1 MTDYKIIKL
10 DPDDYGKCNNIWNMA
25 KNPDMTKK
33 WYDEIVLGNRIVFI
47 YIENGEFVGEGA
59 LVFENGD
66 RDYTIPNQRIYL
78 SRMIVK
84 RDCQNRGV
92 GGIILDYLIET
103 AKQLG
108 YKEISLGVDKVNI
121 RARHL
126 YEKKG
131 FKIVIFD
138 GADEFDDSSAMLKI
152 VGFFGL

>member
-10 DPDDYGKCNNIWNMA
+10 DPDNYGKCNNIWNMA
-25 KNPDMTKK
+25 RNPEMTKK
-33 WYDEIVLGNRIVFI
+33 WYDEIVSGNRIVFI

-84 RDCQNRGV
+84 RDCQNRGI
-92 GGIILDYLIET
+92 GGIILDYLIGT

-131 FKIVIFD
+131 FKTVIFD
-138 GADEFDDSSAMLKI
+138 GADEHGEYVKLLKI
-152 VGFFGL
+152 LD

>member
-10 DPDDYGKCNNIWNMA
+10 DPGGYEKCNNIWNMA
-25 KNPDMTKK
+25 KNPERTKK
-33 WYDEIVLGNRIVFI
+33 WYDEIVSGNRIVYIYTENEEFI
-47 YIENGEFVGEGA
+47 GEGA

-84 RDCQNRGV
+84 PDCQNRGV
-92 GGIILDYLIET
+92 GGIILDYLIQT
-103 AKQLG
+103 AKEFG

-121 RARHL
+121 KARHL

-131 FKIVIFD
+131 FNTVIFD
-138 GADEFDDSSAMLKI
+138 GADEHGEYAKLLKMLD
-152 VGFFGL
+152 